1 MFYQIIYVVDT
12 RCVRSIAKLISFD
25 KTFNLQNSEFFSN
38 SLKKIS
44 DHAQGKARF
53 LISTLIVFFIKIL
66 AVFFM
71 YSRLSILGNFY
82 THWMAEWTEIQ
93 LIYDWLY
100 LFCAWDTGFYVQIA
114 MNWYFHPAYAFF
126 PAYPSLI
133 RIFSYAIGDEWLSAT
148 LLSFVLG
155 IGCIPTFQI
164 LAEEYHTKKN
174 AFISTMLMAFFPY
187 IFLFT
192 TIAYTESLFLLTT
205 ILSWYLYKKEKLI
218 QSSIAV
224 AIASLTKLYGLFIII
239 PIFIDILHNRTFR
252 KIPYYSFPILTF
264 FSWLFYLFKTTGDWM
279 IFMRSQSY
287 WINLGMEFNWINSYL
302 KPILSFNIWQIPKP
316 DYMLIAFVAF
326 LGYLIFNTLRLDSKL
341 GIYSIFMYF
350 SLLFFGNFYSMPR
363 FFSFIF
369 PIWLNSKLKNLFVL
383 FIILPFFILISLL
396 IWQHFLLGQWIA

>member
-1 MFYQIIYVVDT
+1 M
-12 RCVRSIAKLISFD
+12 RSITKLISFD
-25 KTFNLQNSEFFSN
+25 KTSHLQVSEFFSY

-44 DHAQGKARF
+44 KHVQGKARF
-53 LISTLIVFFIKIL
+53 LISTLIVLFIKIL
-66 AVFFM
+66 ASFFM
-71 YSRLSILGNFY
+71 YSRLSILGNFH
-82 THWMAEWTEIQ
+82 THWMTQWTGTQ

-114 MNWYFHPAYAFF
+114 KNWYFHPAYAFF

-133 RIFSYAIGDEWLSAT
+133 KILSYAIGDEWVSAT
-148 LLSFVLG
+148 LLSFFLG
-155 IGCIPTFQI
+155 IVCIPAFQI

-252 KIPYYSFPILTF
+252 KIPYYSFPLITF

-279 IFMRSQSY
+279 IFMKSQSY

-302 KPILSFNIWQIPKP
+302 KPILSFDVWQIQKP

-326 LGYLIFNTLRLDSKL
+326 LGYLVFNTLRLDFKL

-350 SLLFFGNFYSMPR
+350 SLLLFGNFHSMPR

-369 PIWLNSKLKNLFVL
+369 PIWLDSKLKNLFIL
-383 FIILPFFILISLL
+383 FIIVPFFILISLL
-396 IWQHFLLGQWIA
+396 IWHHFLLGQWIA